1 MNFYYFCIPVM
12 EPGNSVQVAWLPAIG
27 EKIMNISFAQ
37 EFMAYDSI
45 VKVGR
50 RITLFFN
57 IKWHIF
63 NNIEVADFLSGRGA
77 IKSSAFRNL

>member
-45 VKVGR
+45 VKAGR
-50 RITLFFN
+50 RIILF
-57 IKWHIF
+57 
-63 NNIEVADFLSGRGA
+63 L
-77 IKSSAFRNL
+77 

>member
-50 RITLFFN
+50 RITFISLISNGTFLT
-57 IKWHIF
+57 ISKWRIF
-63 NNIEVADFLSGRGA
+63 CPDAVP
-77 IKSSAFRNL
+77 